1 MKKLFLPILLVGIS
15 VMSCTTSTKDQKLNK
30 DMVLDILEQFD
41 GAIITRDAEVLSS
54 IASEDLTYGHSSGKI
69 QDKEEF
75 VNDVVNG
82 PFQFLTITN
91 ENQSVDISGNVAIVR
106 HILSANA
113 INNGTAAQVHIG
125 VVMVF
130 KQGDN
135 GDILL
140 LARQAYKLSS

>member
-1 MKKLFLPILLVGIS
+1 MKKLFLPILLVSIS
-15 VMSCTTSTKDQKLNK
+15 VMSCTTSTKGQKLNK

-54 IASEDLTYGHSSGKI
+54 LASEDLTYGHSSGKI

-82 PFQFLTITN
+82 PFQFLSITN
-91 ENQSVDISGNVAIVR
+91 RDQRIKVSGNVAIVR
-106 HILSANA
+106 HILLADA
-113 INNGTAAQVHIG
+113 MDDGMPAQVRIG

-130 KQGDN
+130 QLGES
-135 GDILL
+135 GRISL
-140 LARQAYKLSS
+140 LARQAFKI

>member
-1 MKKLFLPILLVGIS
+1 
-15 VMSCTTSTKDQKLNK
+15 
-30 DMVLDILEQFD
+30 MVLDILEQFD